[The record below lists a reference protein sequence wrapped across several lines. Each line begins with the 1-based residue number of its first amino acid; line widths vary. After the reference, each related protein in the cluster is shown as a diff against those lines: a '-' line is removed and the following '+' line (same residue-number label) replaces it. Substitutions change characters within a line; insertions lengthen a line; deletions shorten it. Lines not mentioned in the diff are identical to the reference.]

1 MCWTQLISSATQ
13 LHLLDQFNEFWTKR
27 YKEIMYQFVAGYCLF
42 VDPTVFKDSPALT
55 LLSTDPTG
63 DSPGLVALTQ
73 WAVYATPSAAAGA
86 AAGYS
91 TGTGTADPTTD
102 NRG

>member
-1 MCWTQLISSATQ
+1 
-13 LHLLDQFNEFWTKR
+13 
-27 YKEIMYQFVAGYCLF
+27 MYQFVVGYCLF
-42 VDPTVFKDSPALT
+42 VQYFKDSPALA
-55 LLSTDPTG
+55 LLSTDPTV

-73 WAVYATPSAAAGA
+73 WAVYATPSATAGAAAA

-91 TGTGTADPTTD
+91 TGTGTSDPTTD

>member
-1 MCWTQLISSATQ
+1 
-13 LHLLDQFNEFWTKR
+13 
-27 YKEIMYQFVAGYCLF
+27 MYQFVVG
-42 VDPTVFKDSPALT
+42 PTVFKDSPALT

-63 DSPGLVALTQ
+63 DSPGLMALTQ
-73 WAVYATPSAAAGA
+73 WAVYATPSATAGAAA